1 MHYLINCA
9 KIENFLNFHVK
20 INQYGKASSTN
31 CFLHFTISGSG
42 SLRDFHQPE
51 SSDNRFDC
59 NNWSVS
65 DTVHLC
71 FHNGKGTRHIE
82 CLRNHHFIHH
92 TSSVYLIVS
101 KSAGFTS
108 GSVGWRFSRADGNC
122 FWNSCSLCNFQ
133 AELC

>member
-1 MHYLINCA
+1 MDYLRISDLHRSERF
-9 KIENFLNFHVK
+9 K
-20 INQYGKASSTN
+20 
-31 CFLHFTISGSG
+31 HFTISGSG
-42 SLRDFHQPE
+42 PLRDFHEPE

-92 TSSVYLIVS
+92 PSGVYLIVS

>member
-1 MHYLINCA
+1 M
-9 KIENFLNFHVK
+9 
-20 INQYGKASSTN
+20 
-31 CFLHFTISGSG
+31 HFTISGSG
-42 SLRDFHQPE
+42 SLRDFHEPE

-92 TSSVYLIVS
+92 PSGVYLILS
-101 KSAGFTS
+101 K
-108 GSVGWRFSRADGNC
+108 VPD
-122 FWNSCSLCNFQ
+122 SLPVPWGGVLAVLTVIVFGILAVYAISKLNFV
-133 AELC
+133 EIEFFDKRK